1 MEYWTQQQEKD
12 WRRYYLQ
19 RKMYFQALSRD
30 DSPPA
35 QSQQSSIHSNSS
47 VLYTRSSD
55 VFACKTNKTSKI
67 FYHYKYLHDKNTPA
81 LQIEMRKDFI
91 CPFCFFRVV
100 RGHFYGSIPN
110 HDEFLFRSLIFI
122 ALSSQFIS
130 NKAFMQRAHYPFE
143 YLSSWFDVPLWSWW
157 RVECKWWHWLLIFFA
172 IPMTQNSFTSLYVAI
187 QNARFKQESIC

>member
-1 MEYWTQQQEKD
+1 
-12 WRRYYLQ
+12 
-19 RKMYFQALSRD
+19 MYFQALSRD

-110 HDEFLFRSLIFI
+110 HDEFLFLSFIF
-122 ALSSQFIS
+122 LL
-130 NKAFMQRAHYPFE
+130 
-143 YLSSWFDVPLWSWW
+143 YLL
-157 RVECKWWHWLLIFFA
+157 
-172 IPMTQNSFTSLYVAI
+172 NSFQKKLSCKGLIIHLNTFHHDLMFHFGHDEESNVSGDIDCLYFS
-187 QNARFKQESIC
+187 QYR